1 MKKYALNVAKPN
13 NYMFID
19 KESGLFLSLSKRIGV
34 VENSTPSLERAVR
47 CNTIIDITEDKK
59 TNKTTNDE
67 KASKEKEENKIE
79 QVEEKPKKT
88 RKKKQEQE

>member
-67 KASKEKEENKIE
+67 KASKEENKIE